1 MILQVRIRK
10 KIFYFKNKT
19 MKTKFILLSII
30 FLTAILPQGSSQGGQ
45 QSVNSLPGDS
55 LSLQYIISE
64 IIRQHPTVKSAEEA
78 LNNADARIGYAR
90 TGYNPN
96 IDFGA
101 SYSNLGPVIKLTIP
115 SMGTFQL
122 FPENNYSAAVN
133 LRQTVYD
140 FGRTKQSIEIENR
153 NRVYTEEAIEQ
164 VKQKMAVAAITNFYS
179 LLFLQ
184 EAFIIKDE
192 QLSDLNTHLDYVKKL
207 KSTGAATDY
216 QILSTNVRISEIESQ
231 KADIL
236 AAIKIQQAVLNSFLG
251 QNDKNSPV
259 VKKELYQDKI
269 LFTGDSLLPYALRNR
284 DEMLLEKEKI
294 NIARLRYDLTRTQL
308 RPIIS
313 AMASGGAKN
322 GYVPDLNQIKPNYT
336 VGVGLAVPI
345 FDAGRTK
352 YNLKMAES
360 SIKTLNLETEN
371 TMRTISAEVT
381 ESIAYMDLAIQ
392 KMKQQE
398 LQLDQALKANELAG
412 ISFKSGV
419 VTNLELLDANTN
431 LSQSRLML
439 LKSRIDYEV
448 SIYRLKSTLG
458 IRLY

>member
-1 MILQVRIRK
+1 
-10 KIFYFKNKT
+10 
-19 MKTKFILLSII
+19 MKAKFILIPFFTCFILQTVAYSQNN
-30 FLTAILPQGSSQGGQ
+30 TANQP
-45 QSVNSLPGDS
+45 VETGDS
-55 LSLQYIISE
+55 LSLKFIIRE

-96 IDFGA
+96 IDMA
-101 SYSNLGPVIKLTIP
+101 ANYTNMGPVVKLTIP

-133 LRQTVYD
+133 IRQTVYD
-140 FGRTKQSIEIENR
+140 FGRTKQNIEIENR
-153 NRVYTEEAIEQ
+153 NKVYTEEAIEQ
-164 VKQKMAVAAITNFYS
+164 IKQKISIAAIGNFYT

-184 EAFIIKDE
+184 EAFIIKDQ
-192 QLSDLNTHLDYVKKL
+192 QLADLHKHLDYVTKL

-231 KADIL
+231 KADIV

-251 QNDKNSPV
+251 QSEKNRPV
-259 VKKELYQDKI
+259 VKKELFQNSI
-269 LFTGDSLLPYALRNR
+269 LFTGDSLLSYALRNR

-294 NIARLRYDLTRTQL
+294 NIAKLRYDLTRYQL
-308 RPIIS
+308 RPVIS

-322 GYVPDLNQIKPNYT
+322 GYVPNLNEIKPNYT
-336 VGVGLAVPI
+336 VGVGLTVPV

-352 YNLKMAES
+352 YNLKMVES
-360 SIKTLNLETEN
+360 SIKTLYLETDN
-371 TMRTISAEVT
+371 TVRAISAEVT
-381 ESIAYMDLAIQ
+381 EAIAYMDLAVQ

-398 LQLDQALKANELAG
+398 LQLDQALKADELAG
-412 ISFKSGV
+412 TSFKSGII
-419 VTNLELLDANTN
+419 TNLDLLDSNTN

-439 LKSRIDYEV
+439 LKSKIDYEV
-448 SIYRLKSTLG
+448 SIYRLKTALG

>member
-1 MILQVRIRK
+1 
-10 KIFYFKNKT
+10 
-19 MKTKFILLSII
+19 MKTKFILISIL
-30 FLTAILPQGSSQGGQ
+30 FLTAFRINGNC
-45 QSVNSLPGDS
+45 QSVQSTANFQPGDS
-55 LSLQYIISE
+55 LSLKYIIGE

-96 IDFGA
+96 IDLGA
-101 SYSNLGPVIKLTIP
+101 SYTNMGPVIKLTIP

-133 LRQTVYD
+133 IRQPVYD

-153 NRVYTEEAIEQ
+153 NRIYTEEAIEQ
-164 VKQKMAVAAITNFYS
+164 VKQKISVAAISNFFT

-184 EAFIIKDE
+184 EAFIIKDQQRE
-192 QLSDLNTHLDYVKKL
+192 DLDKHLDYVTKL

-231 KADIL
+231 KADII

-251 QNDKNSPV
+251 QDDKNAPV
-259 VKKELYQDKI
+259 VRKELYQDNI
-269 LFTGDSLLPYALRNR
+269 LFTSDSLLPYALRNR

-294 NIARLRYDLTRTQL
+294 NIAKLRYDLTRTQL

-313 AMASGGAKN
+313 AMASGGVKN
-322 GYVPDLNQIKPNYT
+322 GYVPDLNEIKPNYT

-352 YNLKMAES
+352 YNLKMVES
-360 SIKTLNLETEN
+360 SIKTLNLENEN
-371 TMRTISAEVT
+371 TVRTISAEVT

-398 LQLDQALKANELAG
+398 LQLQQAVKANELAAT
-412 ISFKSGV
+412 SFKSGII
-419 VTNLELLDANTN
+419 TNLDLLDANTN

-448 SIYRLKSTLG
+448 SIYRLKSALG

>member
-1 MILQVRIRK
+1 
-10 KIFYFKNKT
+10 
-19 MKTKFILLSII
+19 MKGKFIYLSIFICTALLSR
-30 FLTAILPQGSSQGGQ
+30 AYSQGNQ
-45 QSVNSLPGDS
+45 PNSTVQTSDS
-55 LSLQYIISE
+55 LNLKYIISE
-64 IIRQHPTVKSAEEA
+64 IIRQHPTVKTAEEA

-96 IDFGA
+96 IDMA
-101 SYSNLGPVIKLTIP
+101 ANYMNMGPVVKLNIP

-133 LRQTVYD
+133 IRQTVYD
-140 FGRTKQSIEIENR
+140 FGRTKQNIEIENR
-153 NRVYTEEAIEQ
+153 NKVYTEEVIEQ
-164 VKQKMAVAAITNFYS
+164 VKQKMSIAAISNYYT

-184 EAFIIKDE
+184 EAYVIKDQ
-192 QLSDLNTHLDYVKKL
+192 QLADLHKHLDYVTKL

-231 KADIL
+231 KADIV
-236 AAIKIQQAVLNSFLG
+236 AAIRIQQSVLNSLLG
-251 QNDKNSPV
+251 LNEKSTPL
-259 VKKELYQDKI
+259 VKKELDQNSI

-284 DEMLLEKEKI
+284 DEMLLGKEKI
-294 NIARLRYDLTRTQL
+294 NIAKMRYDFTRSQL

-322 GYVPDLNQIKPNYT
+322 GYVPELNQIKPNYS
-336 VGVGLAVPI
+336 VGLGLTVPI

-352 YNLKMAES
+352 YNLKMVES
-360 SIKTLNLETEN
+360 SIKTLNFETEN
-371 TMRTISAEVT
+371 TVRTISAEVT

-398 LQLDQALKANELAG
+398 LQLDQALKANELAVT
-412 ISFKSGV
+412 SFKSGII
-419 VTNLELLDANTN
+419 TNLDLLDANTS

-448 SIYRLKSTLG
+448 SIYRLKSALG
-458 IRLY
+458 VRLY

>member
-1 MILQVRIRK
+1 
-10 KIFYFKNKT
+10 
-19 MKTKFILLSII
+19 MKAKFILISILFYASGMIQARGQNNQLSVA
-30 FLTAILPQGSSQGGQ
+30 TQT
-45 QSVNSLPGDS
+45 GDS
-55 LSLQYIISE
+55 LSLKYIIEE

-96 IDFGA
+96 IDMGA
-101 SYSNLGPVIKLTIP
+101 NYTNMGPVVKLSIP
-115 SMGTFQL
+115 GMGTFQL
-122 FPENNYSAAVN
+122 YPENNYSAAVN
-133 LRQTVYD
+133 IRQTVYD
-140 FGRTKQSIEIENR
+140 FGRTKQNVGIENR

-164 VKQKMAVAAITNFYS
+164 VKQKVSFAAVGNFYA

-184 EAFIIKDE
+184 EAYIIKIQ
-192 QLSDLNTHLDYVKKL
+192 QLADLNKHLDYVVKL

-236 AAIKIQQAVLNSFLG
+236 AGIKIQQSVLNSFLG
-251 QNDKNSPV
+251 QNEKNTPV
-259 VKKELYQDKI
+259 VKKELGQNNI

-284 DEMLLEKEKI
+284 DEMLLQKERI
-294 NIARLRYDLTRTQL
+294 NIAQLRYDLTRSQL

-322 GYVPDLNQIKPNYT
+322 GYVPHLNEIKPNYT
-336 VGVGLAVPI
+336 VGIGLTVPI

-352 YNLKMAES
+352 YNLKIAES
-360 SIKTLNLETEN
+360 SIKSLSFENEN
-371 TMRTISAEVT
+371 TVRTISAEVT
-381 ESIAYMDLAIQ
+381 ESIAYLDLAIQ
-392 KMKQQE
+392 KVKQQE
-398 LQLDQALKANELAG
+398 LQLNQAIKANELAVT
-412 ISFKSGV
+412 SFQSGV
-419 VTNLELLDANTN
+419 ITNLDLLDANTS

-439 LKSRIDYEV
+439 LKSKIDYVV
-448 SIYRLKSTLG
+448 SIYRLKAALG

>member
-1 MILQVRIRK
+1 
-10 KIFYFKNKT
+10 
-19 MKTKFILLSII
+19 MKAKFILTVILTSTFVLAPAISQTNMAK
-30 FLTAILPQGSSQGGQ
+30 TAIQA
-45 QSVNSLPGDS
+45 GDS
-55 LSLQYIISE
+55 LSLKYIIDE

-78 LNNADARIGYAR
+78 LNNADARIGYAK
-90 TGYNPN
+90 TGYNPF
-96 IDFGA
+96 IDLGA
-101 SYSNLGPVIKLTIP
+101 NYTNLGPVVKLTIP

-133 LRQTVYD
+133 IRQTVYD
-140 FGRTKQSIEIENR
+140 FGRTKQNVEIENR
-153 NRVYTEEAIEQ
+153 NKVFTEEALEQ
-164 VKQKMAVAAITNFYS
+164 VKQKISVAAIGNFYS

-184 EAFIIKDE
+184 EAYIIKDE
-192 QLSDLNTHLDYVKKL
+192 QLAGLNEHLDYVKKL

-231 KADIL
+231 KADIV
-236 AAIKIQQAVLNSFLG
+236 AAIRIQQSVLNSFLG
-251 QNDKNSPV
+251 QNDKNTPR
-259 VKKELYQDKI
+259 VKKELDQNMI

-284 DEMLLEKEKI
+284 DEMLLEREKI
-294 NIARLRYDLTRTQL
+294 NIAKLRYDLTKTQL
-308 RPIIS
+308 RPVIS

-322 GYVPDLNQIKPNYT
+322 GYVPNLNEIKPNYA

-352 YNLKMAES
+352 YNLKMVES

-371 TMRTISAEVT
+371 TVRTISAEVT

-398 LQLDQALKANELAG
+398 LQVDQAIKANQLAET
-412 ISFKSGV
+412 SFKSGII
-419 VTNLELLDANTN
+419 TNLDLLDSNTS

-439 LKSRIDYEV
+439 LKSNIDYVV
-448 SIYRLKSTLG
+448 SIYRLKSALG

>member
-1 MILQVRIRK
+1 
-10 KIFYFKNKT
+10 
-19 MKTKFILLSII
+19 MKAKFIFVSLLII
-30 FLTAILPQGSSQGGQ
+30 SILPISGRSQNSTSAPAV
-45 QSVNSLPGDS
+45 QSGDS
-55 LSLQYIISE
+55 ISLKYIISE
-64 IIRQHPTVKSAEEA
+64 ILRQHPTVKSAEEA

-96 IDFGA
+96 IDLA
-101 SYSNLGPVIKLTIP
+101 ANYMNMGPVVKLTIP

-133 LRQTVYD
+133 IRQTVYD
-140 FGRTKQSIEIENR
+140 FGRTKQNVEIENR
-153 NRVYTEEAIEQ
+153 NKVYTEEAIEQ
-164 VKQKMAVAAITNFYS
+164 VKQKMSVAAVSNFYT

-184 EAFIIKDE
+184 EAYVIKDE
-192 QLSDLNTHLDYVKKL
+192 QLAGLNKHLEYVKKL

-231 KADIL
+231 RADIL
-236 AAIKIQQAVLNSFLG
+236 AAIKIQQAILNSFLG
-251 QNDKNSPV
+251 QNEKNTPV
-259 VKKELYQDKI
+259 VKKELGQNTV

-284 DEMLLEKEKI
+284 DEILLEREKI
-294 NIARLRYDLTRTQL
+294 NIAKLRYDLTRSQL

-322 GYVPDLNQIKPNYT
+322 GYVPDLNEIKPNYT
-336 VGVGLAVPI
+336 VGVGLTVPI

-352 YNLKMAES
+352 YNLKMVES
-360 SIKTLNLETEN
+360 SIRTLNLETEN
-371 TMRTISAEVT
+371 TVRTISAEVT
-381 ESIAYMDLAIQ
+381 ESIAYMDLAVQ

-398 LQLDQALKANELAG
+398 LQLDQAIKANELAG
-412 ISFKSGV
+412 TSFRSGII
-419 VTNLELLDANTN
+419 TNLDLLDANTS

-439 LKSRIDYEV
+439 LKSKIDYVV
-448 SIYRLKSTLG
+448 SIYRLKSALG